1 MLLKMQNKKKSK
13 PIKSEIIWK
22 PNEDFLNNS
31 NIALLM
37 KKNNISDYP
46 NLIEWSQKDSTP
58 FWETILEDMEIEW
71 YERFEKV
78 LDLSKGFP
86 WAKWF
91 TGGKINIVH
100 NCIDKHLT
108 EKKKDHLALIWE
120 GDDGI
125 KRTFTYE
132 QMSFEVSKLAN
143 AMKEF
148 ELEIGDT
155 VAIFM
160 PMIPETIFAMFACFK
175 IGVIAVPI
183 FSGFG
188 YEAVAER
195 LTHANVKLV
204 FTSNYGLRRGK
215 EIAIKELLDKALQ
228 INSSVK
234 KVVVFERTLTP
245 YSNLK
250 NRDVK
255 WQEFIH
261 NKSIESK
268 TIRLDSEAISMIIYT
283 SGTTGKPKGTL
294 HTHAGCLTTIT
305 KEVKYCMDVRNN
317 DILFWLTDI
326 GWMMGPWEM
335 IGSQSLGQTYLIYE
349 GTPNWP
355 KPDRLWNLI
364 SEHKVTH
371 LGISPTAIRLLINSG
386 EKWTKNNDLSSLR
399 VLGSTGEPWDP
410 ESYMWYFNKIGN
422 KRCPIMNISG
432 GTEICGCLL
441 QPYPIMELSKCSLG
455 GPALGVHTD
464 VFNEEGKSIR
474 GEIGHLVCKKP
485 MPSMTKSF
493 LLDDERYLE
502 TYFSRFPNTWYHG
515 DWAMAD
521 EFNQWFL
528 YGRSDDT
535 INVAGKRVGPAEVES
550 ELIRHPSVI
559 EAAVIGSPHPIKGE
573 VLTCFVVIKDDYDPN
588 DQLREE
594 LKDETTKYLGK
605 SLRPETIKFVEGL
618 PKTRSSKIVRGAIKK
633 IFLGISIHE
642 IDTSSIEDPSLLDAI
657 SKAK

>member
-1 MLLKMQNKKKSK
+1 MLLKMQNKNMSKKNT
-13 PIKSEIIWK
+13 EIIWK

-31 NIALLM
+31 NVAILM
-37 KKNNISDYP
+37 KKNNLSNHSD
-46 NLIEWSQKDSTP
+46 LIKWSQKDSTL
-58 FWETILEDMEIEW
+58 FTKAILEDMEIKW
-71 YERFEKV
+71 YQNFQKV

-91 TGGKINIVH
+91 TGGKINIVY
-100 NCIDKHLT
+100 NCIDKHLSHT
-108 EKKKDHLALIWE
+108 QKDHSALIWE
-120 GDDGI
+120 GDDST

-132 QMSFEVSKLAN
+132 QLSFEVSKLAN

-148 ELEIGDT
+148 DLKIGDT
-155 VAIFM
+155 VGIFM

-195 LTHANVKLV
+195 LTHAKVKLV
-204 FTSNYGLRRGK
+204 FTSNFGLRRGK
-215 EIAIKELLDKALQ
+215 EIAIKALLDKALQ
-228 INSSVK
+228 INNSVK
-234 KVVVFERTLTP
+234 KVVVFERTKSSYP
-245 YSNLK
+245 ILK

-255 WQEFIH
+255 WKEFIYG
-261 NKSIESK
+261 KSTESE
-268 TIRLDSEAISMIIYT
+268 TIQLDSEAISMIIYT

-305 KEVKYCMDVRNN
+305 KEVKYCMDLRDN

-326 GWMMGPWEM
+326 GWMMGPWEI
-335 IGSQSLGQTYLIYE
+335 IGAQALGQTYLIYE

-355 KPDRLWNLI
+355 KPDRLWKII
-364 SEHKVTH
+364 SEHKITH
-371 LGISPTAIRLLINSG
+371 LGSSPTAIRLLISSG
-386 EKWTKNNDLSSLR
+386 EKWTKKHDLSSLR
-399 VLGSTGEPWDP
+399 VLASTGEPWDP
-410 ESYMWYFNKIGN
+410 ESYMWYFEKIGN
-422 KRCPIMNISG
+422 SRCPIMNISG

-455 GPALGVHTD
+455 GPALGVHTE
-464 VFNEEGKSIR
+464 VYNEDGKSIR
-474 GEIGHLVCKKP
+474 GEIGHLVCTKP
-485 MPSMTKSF
+485 MPSMTKGF

-515 DWAMAD
+515 DWAMVD

-528 YGRSDDT
+528 FGRSDDT

-559 EAAVIGSPHPIKGE
+559 EAAVIGTPHPIKGE
-573 VLTCFVVIKDDYDPN
+573 VLTCFVVIKEEYEMN
-588 DQLREE
+588 DHLREE

-605 SLRPETIKFVEGL
+605 SLRPETIKFVKGL

-633 IFLGISIHE
+633 LYLGTSIND
-642 IDTSSIEDPSLLDAI
+642 IDTSSIEDFSLLEGI
-657 SKAK
+657 SRAK

>member
-1 MLLKMQNKKKSK
+1 MLLKTQNKKMPKK
-13 PIKSEIIWK
+13 NKEIIWK

-37 KKNNISDYP
+37 KKNNLSNHSD
-46 NLIEWSQKDSTP
+46 LIEWSQKDPILFSKA
-58 FWETILEDMEIEW
+58 ILEDMEIQW
-71 YERFEKV
+71 YEEFEEV

-91 TGGKINIVH
+91 VGGKINIVY

-108 EKKKDHLALIWE
+108 QEKKNNHALIWE
-120 GDDGI
+120 GDDGT

-132 QMSFEVSKLAN
+132 QLSFEVSKLAN

-148 ELEIGDT
+148 DLEIGDT
-155 VAIFM
+155 VGIFM

-195 LTHANVKLV
+195 LTHAKVKLV
-204 FTSNYGLRRGK
+204 FTSNFGLRRGK
-215 EIAIKELLDKALQ
+215 EIAIKALLDKALK
-228 INSSVK
+228 INNSVK
-234 KVVVFERTLTP
+234 KVVVFERTKSSYP
-245 YSNLK
+245 ISK

-255 WQEFIH
+255 WHEFTF
-261 NKSIESK
+261 NKSSESE
-268 TIRLDSEAISMIIYT
+268 TIPLDSEAISMIIYT
-283 SGTTGKPKGTL
+283 SGTTGKPKGTI

-305 KEVKYCMDVRNN
+305 KEVKYCMDLRDN

-335 IGSQSLGQTYLIYE
+335 IGTQVLGKTYLIYE

-355 KPDRLWNLI
+355 NPDRLWQLI
-364 SEHKVTH
+364 SEHKITH

-386 EKWTKNNDLSSLR
+386 EKWTKKHDLSSLR
-399 VLGSTGEPWDP
+399 VLASTGEPWDP
-410 ESYMWYFNKIGN
+410 ESYMWYFEKIGN

-455 GPALGVHTD
+455 GPALGVHTN
-464 VFNEEGKSIR
+464 VYNEDGKPVR
-474 GEIGHLVCKKP
+474 GEIGHLVCTKP

-515 DWAMAD
+515 DWAMVD
-521 EFNQWFL
+521 EFDQWFL
-528 YGRSDDT
+528 FGRSDDT

-559 EAAVIGSPHPIKGE
+559 EAAVIGTPHPIKGE
-573 VLTCFVVIKDDYDPN
+573 GLTCFVVIKKEYEMN
-588 DQLREE
+588 DHLREE

-633 IFLGISIHE
+633 IYLGTNINE
-642 IDTSSIEDPSLLDAI
+642 IDTSSIEDSSLLEAI
-657 SKAK
+657 SRAK